1 MQQLLDAGEFVS
13 THGVQGELKL
23 LPWTDSPDFLLDFR
37 RLQIDGRW
45 YDVERSRVQKTC
57 VLFKLRDVDTVEN
70 AARLIKK
77 TAKIDREDA
86 PLPAGTH
93 YIADL
98 IGLRVL
104 CGGED
109 IGRITDV
116 LSMPG
121 NDVYVV
127 RGKHSYMIPVVRQ
140 FVDEPDFE
148 AGAVS
153 VRLIEGMQ
161 TDAD

>member
-23 LPWTDSPDFLLDFR
+23 LPWTDSPDFLLDFG
-37 RLQIDGRW
+37 RLQIDGCW
-45 YDVERSRVQKTC
+45 YVVERSRVQKTC
-57 VLFKLRDVDTVEN
+57 VLLKLRGVDTVES

-77 TAKIDREDA
+77 IAKIDREDA
-86 PLPAGTH
+86 PLPAGSH

-104 CGGED
+104 CGNES

-148 AGAVS
+148 AGTVS